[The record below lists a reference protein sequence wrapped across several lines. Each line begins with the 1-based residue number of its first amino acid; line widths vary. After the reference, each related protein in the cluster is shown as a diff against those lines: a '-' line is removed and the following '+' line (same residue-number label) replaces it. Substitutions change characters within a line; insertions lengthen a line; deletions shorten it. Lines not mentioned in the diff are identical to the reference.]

1 MKRFYSLAFIL
12 LLSLAGCSPF
22 ANQCD
27 QYTGLG
33 EQLTCLDTAFLA
45 LESEVVRGDGVREGF
60 EREGVDLREYLE
72 FCEGLRARFAEE
84 EWAEEYREE
93 YGEDFRRC
101 RLLWERLGEDRD
113 REDCDGASEPER
125 EEDVERDAD
134 VFSREAVREE
144 VREDVRDENCERGE
158 LGALREI
165 RDRARRAIERN
176 ESSSE
181 RSTLIREALSEGRGW
196 VDRLFG
202 ARDGAREGARDGT
215 EERPR

>member
-1 MKRFYSLAFIL
+1 MKCFYSFSFVFLLAV
-12 LLSLAGCSPF
+12 AGCSPF

-27 QYTGLG
+27 QYTEVG

-45 LESEVVRGDGVREGF
+45 LESEVVRGEGAREGF

-84 EWAEEYREE
+84 EWAEEHREE

-101 RLLWERLGEDRD
+101 RMLWERLGEDRD
-113 REDCDGASEPER
+113 REDCDGAAEPER
-125 EEDVERDAD
+125 EEEVERDAD
-134 VFSREAVREE
+134 VSSREAVREE

-158 LGALREI
+158 LGALRQI

-181 RSTLIREALSEGRGW
+181 RGALIREALSEGRGW